1 MGIFLFNAHRYDT
14 GRSALGRTSV
24 EKLFRESESEAEYTT
39 GWVRITLGL
48 AMFVSGILVTSG
60 TTELTDMNNSNQL
73 RDSALFTVFAFL
85 ALGIISLLL
94 VVSGRF
100 RPWMAFVLVTCDAAI
115 LGVSLYFALHGIG
128 LGGNWVAAIP
138 TIWAVPLLLA
148 VGALRYR
155 PLVQIWAT
163 TATMIALVDRKSVV

>member
-14 GRSALGRTSV
+14 SRSALGRTSV

-73 RDSALFTVFAFL
+73 RASALFTVFAFL

-128 LGGNWVAAIP
+128 LGVIGWQPSRRSGPYPSFLLSARFDIGRSFKYGP
-138 TIWAVPLLLA
+138 PL
-148 VGALRYR
+148 
-155 PLVQIWAT
+155 QQ
-163 TATMIALVDRKSVV
+163 

>member
-14 GRSALGRTSV
+14 SRSALGRTSV

-73 RDSALFTVFAFL
+73 RASALFTVFAFL

-128 LGGNWVAAIP
+128 LGG
-138 TIWAVPLLLA
+138 
-148 VGALRYR
+148 
-155 PLVQIWAT
+155 
-163 TATMIALVDRKSVV
+163 